1 MAEPALLPAPYESP
15 WRALLRAL
23 QAVVADLRL
32 QLRRLWRLRPGL
44 LICLALVPVL
54 LVVGGLGLHR
64 LWPPA
69 VPEPL
74 AAPAAPASAAS
85 ASAASASAAP
95 AAPAAPPDVRPSPP
109 PAQEPMAERIPERI
123 PESIPEPA
131 PAAPEPEPDPLLAAF
146 AAADPAGWIASAQP
160 RPERDLLTL
169 TLAANAPAG
178 DPRLRRRLERWQE
191 LALGLGY
198 GNLEVCTSEGRLLA
212 RNALVGSGMILP
224 AFASPS

>member
-1 MAEPALLPAPYESP
+1 MLPAPYESP

-23 QAVVADLRL
+23 QAVLAHLRL
-32 QLRRLWRLRPGL
+32 QLRRLWRLRPALVIG
-44 LICLALVPVL
+44 LALVPVL
-54 LVVGGLGLHR
+54 LVVVVGLGMHGLR
-64 LWPPA
+64 PLAAAETVARREQVASPA
-69 VPEPL
+69 
-74 AAPAAPASAAS
+74 AAPAAPASAA
-85 ASAASASAAP
+85 
-95 AAPAAPPDVRPSPP
+95 PAAPPEALPSPP
-109 PAQEPMAERIPERI
+109 PAQEWLAELTPE
-123 PESIPEPA
+123 PNPEPA
-131 PAAPEPEPDPLLAAF
+131 PVAPPEPELDPLLAAF
-146 AAADPAGWIASAQP
+146 APADPAGWIASAQP

-169 TLAANAPAG
+169 TLAASAPSG

>member
-44 LICLALVPVL
+44 VIGLALVPVL
-54 LVVGGLGLHR
+54 VVVAGLGLQR
-64 LWPPA
+64 LRPPA

-74 AAPAAPASAAS
+74 AAPAAPASAPPAT
-85 ASAASASAAP
+85 AAAAP
-95 AAPAAPPDVRPSPP
+95 AAPADPSEARPSPP
-109 PAQEPMAERIPERI
+109 PAQEPIAERIPERI

-169 TLAANAPAG
+169 TLAASTPSG

>member
-44 LICLALVPVL
+44 VIGLALVPVL
-54 LVVGGLGLHR
+54 LVVAGLGLQR
-64 LWPPA
+64 LRPPA

-74 AAPAAPASAAS
+74 AAPAAPA
-85 ASAASASAAP
+85 
-95 AAPAAPPDVRPSPP
+95 APPDALPSPP

-131 PAAPEPEPDPLLAAF
+131 PAAPEPELDPLLAAF

-169 TLAANAPAG
+169 TLAASTPAG
-178 DPRLRRRLERWQE
+178 DPRLQRRLERWQE